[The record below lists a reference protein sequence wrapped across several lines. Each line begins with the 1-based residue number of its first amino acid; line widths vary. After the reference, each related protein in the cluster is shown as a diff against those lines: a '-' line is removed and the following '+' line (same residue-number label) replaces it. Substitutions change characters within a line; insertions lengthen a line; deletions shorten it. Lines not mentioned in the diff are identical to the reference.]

1 MKGVLARVPSSVAFG
16 IGLGMVSLASVAAA
30 QTVTVKVAPASVSLK
45 PNATQQFTDAVA
57 GTTNTAVTWLVN
69 GVHGGTPSTGT
80 VTAAGLYTA
89 PADPA
94 ATLGV
99 TIEAVPAAAPTVTG
113 TAKATIA
120 AAVFSGPSYTVS
132 TAGNDSNTGTAAAPW
147 RTIQHAVNTVPAGAT
162 ILVETGV
169 YNELVTIT
177 RSGSA
182 SAGFITVTAAPGAV
196 PVVDGTGLGIPNGQ
210 NGLFTISSASYIRIK
225 GFEIRNY
232 VSGNTNVPCG
242 IYVEGAGNHI
252 EILGNHIHNIT
263 TTLKTTAG
271 NALGI
276 AVYGTEAPA
285 GITWLTIDRNELD
298 NLTTGYSESLS
309 LSGNVARWQ
318 VTDNLIHDNDN
329 IGINIEG
336 FYQTAPDPAYDQAR
350 NGLVAGNTVY
360 NITSKNNPSYG
371 GSLGADGIYL
381 SGAAS
386 VTVAQNL
393 VYQTDYGIELASEIH
408 GRATSNSLVHD
419 NVIYHSYLS
428 GITIGGADP
437 TQNGGTTGC
446 TIANNTLFENDT
458 TQSGSGEIQIQYNAS
473 GNSFLNNIAYANAQG
488 LMVNSFSTSATRPA
502 NFNYNLY
509 FSPDGKTGSQW
520 IWRNVTYTAFGA
532 YKTGSGNDAEGQFAD
547 PRFVSL
553 TTPDLNVA
561 STSPAI
567 SHGSNLGLIREGL
580 VDFAGHP
587 RLAGAAIDIGAYE
600 H

>member
-1 MKGVLARVPSSVAFG
+1 
-16 IGLGMVSLASVAAA
+16 
-30 QTVTVKVAPASVSLK
+30 
-45 PNATQQFTDAVA
+45 
-57 GTTNTAVTWLVN
+57 
-69 GVHGGTPSTGT
+69 
-80 VTAAGLYTA
+80 
-89 PADPA
+89 
-94 ATLGV
+94 
-99 TIEAVPAAAPTVTG
+99 
-113 TAKATIA
+113 
-120 AAVFSGPSYTVS
+120 
-132 TAGNDSNTGTAAAPW
+132 
-147 RTIQHAVNTVPAGAT
+147 
-162 ILVETGV
+162 
-169 YNELVTIT
+169 

-182 SAGFITVTAAPGAV
+182 SAGFITVEPAAGAA

-210 NGLFTISSASYIRIK
+210 NGLFTISSASYVRIK

-242 IYVEGAGNHI
+242 IYVEGAGSHI

-271 NALGI
+271 DALGI
-276 AVYGTEAPA
+276 AIYGTEAPA
-285 GITWLTIDRNELD
+285 AITWLTIDGNELD
-298 NLTTGYSESLS
+298 DLTTGYSESLS
-309 LSGNVARWQ
+309 LSGNVTRWQ

-336 FYQTAPDPAYDQAR
+336 FYQTAPDPTYDQAR

-419 NVIYHSYLS
+419 NVIHHSYLS
-428 GITIGGADP
+428 GITIGGADQ

-473 GNSFLNNIAYANAQG
+473 ANSFLNNIAYANAQG
-488 LMVNSFSTSATRPA
+488 LLVNFFSTSATRPA
-502 NFNYNLY
+502 NFDNNLY
-509 FSPDGKTGSQW
+509 YSPAGNAGSQW
-520 IWRNVTYTAFGA
+520 IWRNVTYNGFAAYQAGA
-532 YKTGSGNDAEGQFAD
+532 GNDAHGRFAD
-547 PRFVSL
+547 PQFLSL
-553 TTPDLNVA
+553 TTPNLNVA
-561 STSPAI
+561 GTSPAI
-567 SHGSNLGLIREGL
+567 NHGRNLGLLRQGK
-580 VDFAGHP
+580 VDFAGNP
-587 RLAGAAIDIGAYE
+587 RTVGTTVDIGAYE